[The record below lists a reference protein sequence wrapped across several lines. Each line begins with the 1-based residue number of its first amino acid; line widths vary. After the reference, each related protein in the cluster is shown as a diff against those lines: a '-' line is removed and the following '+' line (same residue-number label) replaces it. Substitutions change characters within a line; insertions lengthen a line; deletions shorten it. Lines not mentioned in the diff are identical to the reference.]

1 MDLASTKKRFTNI
14 VKRWKQ
20 LPLTTA
26 NLTIILLGLFS
37 ITLGTA
43 FYFVNQ
49 VPSTNEFIENRRIE
63 IIKSLLQVLVVTII
77 GGTVAALF
85 SAHERNQEQTKIR
98 IRMKLDF
105 IKRIGELYRIVKR
118 SRRLLRSRGIL
129 MNNVNETK
137 ELDNDQIKFYHEQM
151 LQLNDVQLEIEGYK
165 IGLAGSLIFENCEQ
179 IVTYLARMENYLN
192 KIIGQFED
200 EYQSLEKNKKIHFKE
215 LNFLWEFTAKS
226 DNQLLKNEPIK
237 YSAFESDKEKEVY
250 YCFKKIFSLSYGA
263 ILSNTRYLYFLF
275 PSPRTHNNRLSCGD
289 ISNSQ
294 LLINDQNQLHE
305 KNHINRR
312 FCAADRFFAIFL
324 QRHATGKTGTVI

>member
-98 IRMKLDF
+98 IQMKLDF

-165 IGLAGSLIFENCEQ
+165 IGLAGSLIFENCEL

-200 EYQSLEKNKKIHFKE
+200 GYQSLEKNKKVDF
-215 LNFLWEFTAKS
+215 LN
-226 DNQLLKNEPIK
+226 
-237 YSAFESDKEKEVY
+237 
-250 YCFKKIFSLSYGA
+250 
-263 ILSNTRYLYFLF
+263 
-275 PSPRTHNNRLSCGD
+275 
-289 ISNSQ
+289 
-294 LLINDQNQLHE
+294 
-305 KNHINRR
+305 
-312 FCAADRFFAIFL
+312 
-324 QRHATGKTGTVI
+324 